1 MPHLFKQSAIRA
13 AAMVAVKL
21 FGLAGRIILTRIAGA
36 EGIGLYQIAYSFYGF
51 ILMLAGGLPTALAL
65 ETARKP
71 AQGWQFLKIV
81 AVLLMFGGG
90 AASLVVFRY
99 SPSLSTL
106 LGNPGLEHALH
117 SLAPALFAAPLLG
130 LLRGYLQGLG
140 RIGII
145 ALSEV
150 TEQAVRV
157 TCMVLITAQLLPLG
171 MNQAV
176 GGGLYGTFL
185 GAFISFS
192 LLTIY
197 LSLDTH
203 SPRPQG
209 RSKVL
214 PVTIFFKTSLVISMT
229 RMFIPASEFIDALLV
244 PSRLLAAGHST
255 SEATAMYGVIY
266 GMAAIVVYAPT
277 LVTGA
282 LSHTLS
288 VRIAAEWQQGTL
300 EKFNHLANL
309 ALKISWL
316 WGIASGLFLFVHAD
330 ILSILIFNTTAA
342 TAPIK
347 YLASIPLLVG
357 FRELTTSIL
366 WAQDVKKA
374 PFWGLLSGL
383 ACSTFAQY
391 MLVGIPG
398 FGYAGAAI
406 AIISMELV
414 SSLWNLK
421 ALHIHKRKLHGILL
435 LMLCDIGIL
444 LLAVA
449 GASRCRQLLQG
460 LFSELWIFML
470 ESILFFLVTSLYF
483 YLRCFYG
490 GKFRRS

>member
-13 AAMVAVKL
+13 AAMVAVKI

-71 AQGWQFLKIV
+71 AQGWQLLKIIS
-81 AVLLMFGGG
+81 VLLMFGGG
-90 AASLVVFRY
+90 AVSLAVFRY
-99 SPSLSTL
+99 SPFLSTL

-145 ALSEV
+145 AISEV
-150 TEQAVRV
+150 TEQAFRV

-171 MNQAV
+171 MGQAV

-209 RSKVL
+209 RSEVL
-214 PVTIFFKTSLVISMT
+214 PVTLFFKTSLVISVT

-244 PSRLLAAGHST
+244 PSRLLAAGYST

-266 GMAAIVVYAPT
+266 GMAAIVVYSPS
-277 LVTGA
+277 LITGA
-282 LSHTLS
+282 LSHTLT

-300 EKFNHLANL
+300 EKFNRLASL

-316 WGIASGLFLFVHAD
+316 WGIASGLFLFIHAD
-330 ILSILIFNTTAA
+330 KLSMLIFNTTAA
-342 TAPIK
+342 TIPIK

-421 ALHIHKRKLHGILL
+421 ALHIHWGRLHRTLL
-435 LMLCDIGIL
+435 LMLCDIGFL
-444 LLAVA
+444 FMTAA
-449 GASRCRQLLQG
+449 GLSRCRPLLQG
-460 LFSELWIFML
+460 LFSELWVFLL
-470 ESILFFLVTSLYF
+470 ESSLFFLASGLYI
-483 YLRCFYG
+483 YLRCFYS